1 MQLLFALALLAF
13 TPVETTGLIGLMAG
27 PPPRQGK
34 PPGTELQ
41 TYLRRPVPRSAR
53 FLDHGV
59 IAVAGAGGAPHLYRL
74 DVRVGLFDHVS
85 VGATAHWLPG
95 QRAPQVWPVGA
106 IALARWVAPSNI
118 GVELGAHYRPVLFP
132 PVEPPD
138 MGSFVPQTHLA
149 LGTVVLSS
157 GWFSS
162 GLDLGAAHTRIP
174 VVDPNDL
181 ESFRRRVVFAGGPFV
196 RVGNRRL
203 GVTGEAIVVLSPE
216 PLLVVEVAL
225 ELRFGAFEQRPHGGW
240 RSR

>member
-1 MQLLFALALLAF
+1 MQLLFALALLVLS
-13 TPVETTGLIGLMAG
+13 PPGRSGLMAG
-27 PPPRQGK
+27 PSPSQPN

-41 TYLRRPVPRSAR
+41 AYLQRPVPRSAR

-59 IAVAGAGGAPHLYRL
+59 IAVAGAGGAPHFYRL

-106 IALARWVAPSNI
+106 IALARWVAPNTV
-118 GVELGAHYRPVLFP
+118 GVEIGAHYRPVLFP
-132 PVEPPD
+132 PSEP
-138 MGSFVPQTHLA
+138 GSFVPQTHLV
-149 LGTVVLSS
+149 LGTAVLSS

-174 VVDPNDL
+174 VVDPNDIASL
-181 ESFRRRVVFAGGPFV
+181 RRRVVFAGGPFV
-196 RVGNRRL
+196 RFGNRRV
-203 GVTGEAIVVLSPE
+203 GVTGEAIVVLSPT

-225 ELRFGAFEQRPHGGW
+225 ELRFGAFEERPRGGW
-240 RSR
+240 RER

>member
-1 MQLLFALALLAF
+1 MQLPFALALLVL
-13 TPVETTGLIGLMAG
+13 TPASS
-27 PPPRQGK
+27 PSQAN

-41 TYLRRPVPRSAR
+41 AYLRRPVPRSAR

-59 IAVAGAGGAPHLYRL
+59 IAVAAAVGAPHFYRL

-106 IALARWVAPSNI
+106 IALARWVSPSNI

-132 PVEPPD
+132 PVEPE
-138 MGSFVPQTHLA
+138 SFVPQTHLA

-162 GLDLGAAHTRIP
+162 GLDLGAAHTRIS
-174 VVDPNDL
+174 VVDPNDV

-196 RVGNRRL
+196 RVGNRRV
-203 GVTGEAIVVLSPE
+203 GVTGEATVVLSPE

-225 ELRFGAFEQRPHGGW
+225 ELRFGAFEERPRGGW
-240 RSR
+240 RDR

>member
-1 MQLLFALALLAF
+1 MQLLFALALLALS
-13 TPVETTGLIGLMAG
+13 PPQ
-27 PPPRQGK
+27 PPPQ

-41 TYLRRPVPRSAR
+41 AYLRRPVPRSAR

-59 IAVAGAGGAPHLYRL
+59 IAVAGAGGGPHIYRL

-85 VGATAHWLPG
+85 IGATAHWLPG

-106 IALARWVAPSNI
+106 IALARWVSPSNI
-118 GVELGAHYRPVLFP
+118 GVEIGTHYRPVLFP
-132 PVEPPD
+132 PVEP
-138 MGSFVPQTHLA
+138 GSFVPQTHLV
-149 LGTVVLSS
+149 LGSAVLSS

-162 GLDLGAAHTRIP
+162 GLDLGAAHTRIA

-196 RVGNRRL
+196 RFGNRRV
-203 GVTGEAIVVLSPE
+203 GVTGEAVVVLSPT

-225 ELRFGAFEQRPHGGW
+225 ELRFGAFEERPRGGW
-240 RSR
+240 RDR

>member
-1 MQLLFALALLAF
+1 MQLLFALALH
-13 TPVETTGLIGLMAG
+13 GLMAG
-27 PPPRQGK
+27 PAPSQGK

-41 TYLRRPVPRSAR
+41 AYLRRPVPRSAR

-59 IAVAGAGGAPHLYRL
+59 IAVAGAGGAPHVYRL

-85 VGATAHWLPG
+85 VGATVHWLPG
-95 QRAPQVWPVGA
+95 QRMPQVWPVGA
-106 IALARWVAPSNI
+106 IALARWVAPNNV

-132 PVEPPD
+132 PVEP
-138 MGSFVPQTHLA
+138 GSFVPQTHIV

-162 GLDLGAAHTRIP
+162 GLDLGAAHTRIS

-196 RVGNRRL
+196 RVGNRRV
-203 GVTGEAIVVLSPE
+203 GVTGEATVVLSPE

-225 ELRFGAFEQRPHGGW
+225 ELRFGAFEERPRGGY
-240 RSR
+240 RKR